1 MAVWALA
8 KKEVRLLLRDRLA
21 AVILL
26 LMPLLFI
33 FILGLLLGEGFGQK
47 PDERLRV
54 SLVDLDRGLP
64 ADLPRAF
71 PHEPWSKVVQRDLG
85 ETAGI
90 RVEIIPSVEEARAL
104 CRDGKRAAV
113 LVFKPDFSER
123 VAQCSFLIDGINPF
137 YRDGVKL
144 SEVGA
149 ELLTDPTQVAASSI
163 IEQVAQVSLM
173 RVILPYMIGEAFAK
187 LSSPSFLRMLT
198 DAVPGSALMPASIKD
213 MLGPGIQKAL
223 KKLFVNYDLTGR
235 TWADLT
241 KAGPRQGP
249 GAAATVYANEDGA
262 GLLRRGAVRYQV
274 LVPSYTVMFAFS
286 LVLTVGWLFVTERQ
300 QGTLKRLR
308 AAPLT
313 RSQLLLGKLLPCFAL
328 SVAQGVFLLVA
339 GRLVFGMR
347 WGPASWPWW
356 EQALWLLPVVLA
368 TSLAAMGLALLVAAV
383 ARTEIQVA
391 IGGTLVVLVLALIS
405 GCLIP
410 RELMP
415 ERTQQLTFVTP
426 HAWALSAY
434 RQLLLSPDPNLTTVA
449 QSCAVLAAFGVG
461 FFALAWGM
469 LRLE

>member
-1 MAVWALA
+1 MAVWTLA

-64 ADLPRAF
+64 DDPARKF
-71 PHEPWSKVVQRDLG
+71 PKEPWAKVVQRDLA

-90 RVEIIPSVEEARAL
+90 RVEIIPTLEEAQAL

-123 VAQCSFLIDGINPF
+123 VSQCSFLVDGINPF
-137 YRDGVKL
+137 YRDGVKVQ
-144 SEVGA
+144 EVGA

-187 LSSPSFLRMLT
+187 LSSPSFMTMLA
-198 DAVPGSALMPASIKD
+198 DAVPGAALMPASVKD

-223 KKLFVNYDLTGR
+223 KKLFIKYDLTGR

-241 KAGPRQGP
+241 KAGPRQGT
-249 GAAATVYANEDGA
+249 GAAPTLYTPEDGT

-328 SVAQGVFLLVA
+328 SVAQGAFLLAA
-339 GRLVFGMR
+339 GKLVFGMR
-347 WGPASWPWW
+347 WGPAAWPWW

-434 RQLLLSPDPNLTTVA
+434 RQLLLSPDPNLTAVW
-449 QSCAVLAAFGVG
+449 QSCLVLSAFGAG

>member
-33 FILGLLLGEGFGQK
+33 LILGLLLGEGFGQK

-64 ADLPRAF
+64 PDPARKF
-71 PHEPWSKVVQRDLG
+71 PKEPWARVVQRDLAD
-85 ETAGI
+85 TAGI
-90 RVEIIPSVEEARAL
+90 RVEIIATPEEAQAL

-123 VAQCSFLIDGINPF
+123 VAQCSFLVDGINPF

-144 SEVGA
+144 QEVGA
-149 ELLTDPTQVAASSI
+149 ELLTDPTQMAASSI

-187 LSSPSFLRMLT
+187 LSSPSFMTMLA
-198 DAVPGSALMPASIKD
+198 DSVPGAALMPASVKD

-223 KKLFVNYDLTGR
+223 KKLFIKYDLTGR

-241 KAGPRQGP
+241 KAGPRQGT
-249 GAAATVYANEDGA
+249 GAAPTVYTPEDGT

-328 SVAQGVFLLVA
+328 SVAQGVFLLAA

-347 WGPASWPWW
+347 WGPAAWPWW
-356 EQALWLLPVVLA
+356 EQVLWLLPVVLA

-434 RQLLLSPDPNLTTVA
+434 RQLLLSPDPNLTAVV
-449 QSCAVLAAFGVG
+449 QSCGVLAAFGAG

>member
-1 MAVWALA
+1 MAVWVLA

-33 FILGLLLGEGFGQK
+33 LILGLLLGEGFGQK

-64 ADLPRAF
+64 ADRPRAF
-71 PHEPWSKVVQRDLG
+71 PPEAWAKVVQRDLA

-90 RVEIIPSVEEARAL
+90 RVEIIPTGEQAQAL

-113 LVFKPDFSER
+113 LVFQPDFSER
-123 VAQCSFLIDGINPF
+123 VSQCSFLVDGINPF

-144 SEVGA
+144 QEVGA
-149 ELLTDPTQVAASSI
+149 ELLTDPTQMAASSI

-187 LSSPSFLRMLT
+187 LSSPSFMTMLA
-198 DAVPGSALMPASIKD
+198 DAVPGSVLIPRQVKEK
-213 MLGPGIQKAL
+213 LGPGIKEAL
-223 KKLFVNYDLTGR
+223 KKLFIKYDLTGR

-241 KAGPRQGP
+241 KAGPRQGT
-249 GAAATVYANEDGA
+249 GAAPTVYANEDGT

-328 SVAQGVFLLVA
+328 SVAQGAFLLAA
-339 GRLVFGMR
+339 GKLVFGMR
-347 WGPASWPWW
+347 WGPEPWAWW

-391 IGGTLVVLVLALIS
+391 IGGTLVVLVLALVS

-434 RQLLLSPDPNLTTVA
+434 RQLLLSPDPNLTAVV
-449 QSCAVLAAFGVG
+449 QSCAVLAAFGAG

>member
-1 MAVWALA
+1 MLA
-8 KKEVRLLLRDRLA
+8 
-21 AVILL
+21 
-26 LMPLLFI
+26 
-33 FILGLLLGEGFGQK
+33 
-47 PDERLRV
+47 
-54 SLVDLDRGLP
+54 
-64 ADLPRAF
+64 
-71 PHEPWSKVVQRDLG
+71 
-85 ETAGI
+85 
-90 RVEIIPSVEEARAL
+90 
-104 CRDGKRAAV
+104 
-113 LVFKPDFSER
+113 
-123 VAQCSFLIDGINPF
+123 
-137 YRDGVKL
+137 
-144 SEVGA
+144 
-149 ELLTDPTQVAASSI
+149 
-163 IEQVAQVSLM
+163 
-173 RVILPYMIGEAFAK
+173 
-187 LSSPSFLRMLT
+187 
-198 DAVPGSALMPASIKD
+198 DAVPGSGLIPRAVKER
-213 MLGPGIQKAL
+213 LGPGIQKAL
-223 KKLFVNYDLTGR
+223 KELFQKYDLTGR

-241 KAGPRQGP
+241 KAGPRQGT
-249 GAAATVYANEDGA
+249 GAAPTVYTNEDGT

-328 SVAQGVFLLVA
+328 SVAQGVFLLAA

-347 WGPASWPWW
+347 WGPAAWPWW

-434 RQLLLSPDPNLTTVA
+434 RQLLLSPDPNLSAVA
-449 QSCAVLAAFGVG
+449 QACLVLTAFGAG
-461 FFALAWGM
+461 FFALAWGT

>member
-1 MAVWALA
+1 M
-8 KKEVRLLLRDRLA
+8 
-21 AVILL
+21 
-26 LMPLLFI
+26 
-33 FILGLLLGEGFGQK
+33 
-47 PDERLRV
+47 
-54 SLVDLDRGLP
+54 
-64 ADLPRAF
+64 
-71 PHEPWSKVVQRDLG
+71 VQRDLA

-90 RVEIIPSVEEARAL
+90 RVEIIPTLDEGKAL

-113 LVFKPDFSER
+113 LVFQPDFSGR
-123 VAQCSFLIDGINPF
+123 VSQCSFLVDGINPF

-144 SEVGA
+144 QEVGA

-198 DAVPGSALMPASIKD
+198 DAVPGAALMPAGVKD

-223 KKLFVNYDLTGR
+223 KKLFIKYDLTGR

-241 KAGPRQGP
+241 KAGPRQGT
-249 GAAATVYANEDGA
+249 GAAPTVYTNEDGT

-328 SVAQGVFLLVA
+328 SVAQGAFLLLA

-347 WGPASWPWW
+347 WGPAEWPWW
-356 EQALWLLPVVLA
+356 EQVLWLSPVVLA

-391 IGGTLVVLVLALIS
+391 IGGTLVVLVLALVS

-434 RQLLLSPDPNLTTVA
+434 RQLLLSPDPNL
-449 QSCAVLAAFGVG
+449 SAVVQGCLVLTAFGAG